1 MQVDWPAAGLLRVKI
16 DLPQLAQRVRLHEM
30 TFVVH
35 MEAVVDGVGLQIGHE
50 PGNVENGHRC
60 DTTVSLMARFDALS
74 DDREILGF
82 LHDVADAAADVID
95 ETDLWEM
102 TGHREGQY
110 SGDVAVDEVVVDMC
124 EAAGFAVFSE
134 ESGAGDWT
142 PGDDR
147 LLVVVDPVD
156 GSTNASRGLPWFATS
171 LCVVDAEGPRVA
183 LVAEQSG
190 SETRYAA
197 IRGVGANVDGVALRV
212 GPNSDPTT
220 AVVGVNGVA
229 DREHGWWQI
238 RSMGAAS
245 LDISLVARGALD
257 GWVDYHG
264 HGVWD
269 YLAAL
274 LICAEAGVLVA
285 EADGLDLVV
294 FDHDARRRPV
304 VANSSAVLESLLG
317 SVRAR

>member
-1 MQVDWPAAGLLRVKI
+1 MS
-16 DLPQLAQRVRLHEM
+16 
-30 TFVVH
+30 FVVH
-35 MEAVVDGVGLQIGHE
+35 VEAVVDGMSLQVGHE
-50 PGNVENGHRC
+50 PGNVENGHGS
-60 DTTVSLMARFDALS
+60 DTTVSHMARFDALS

-95 ETDLWEM
+95 ETDSWEM

-197 IRGVGANVDGVALRV
+197 IRGVGANVDGVTLRV
-212 GPNSDPTT
+212 VPNPDPTT

-229 DREHGWWQI
+229 SRDHGWWQV

-245 LDISLVARGALD
+245 LDVSLVARGALD

-274 LICAEAGVLVA
+274 LVCTEAGVLVA

-294 FDHDARRRPV
+294 FEHDARRRPV
-304 VANSSAVLESLLG
+304 VANSPAVLESLLA
-317 SVRAR
+317 SVRSR